1 MSPIYHCTANCAVI
15 ASSIL
20 PATPAAAVGYRVVA
34 RPRRAPG
41 AGALLT
47 IALAAILLATGCSEA
62 PVAKIPVPPR
72 DRQATAL
79 TPEQVGFLK
88 IEEVGGGGDA
98 PSAAAPGRVAYR
110 PQALSSLGAPF
121 SGRITSVSVR
131 PGERVKAGA
140 PLVVLQSADASAARS
155 ELELAVARIAAAEDQ
170 LRRQNEMMARGVGL
184 EVERV
189 AAETQVKEARAELER
204 SRRAMAFT
212 GGGQGGEVILR
223 APAAGIVVSVRATA
237 GSIAEPGGEPLVE
250 LADPG
255 RVWVVADVPEP
266 EVARISAGQQV
277 RVRVPAIDATL
288 DGAVDGIGSAVDA
301 ASRRLPVYIAV
312 KAPPARLTPG
322 MLAEV
327 SFAGARDGL
336 SVPVSAVLIKDGH
349 LRVVYLQR
357 ADGKFEMR
365 EVRTGRSSGGRVAI
379 LEGLSPTDRVVVK
392 GALLLDGE
400 AELLL

>member
-1 MSPIYHCTANCAVI
+1 MLPIHRCILDPSSDI
-15 ASSIL
+15 AL
-20 PATPAAAVGYRVVA
+20 
-34 RPRRAPG
+34 PRRSG
-41 AGALLT
+41 SAGRIRAALVVGLL
-47 IALAAILLATGCSEA
+47 LAASGCREA
-62 PVAKIPVPPR
+62 PVAKIPAPVR
-72 DRQATAL
+72 DRQATTL
-79 TPEQVGFLK
+79 TPEQVGFLR

-98 PSAAAPGRVAYR
+98 PSAAVPGRVAYR

-131 PGERVKAGA
+131 PGERVRAGA

-155 ELELAVARIAAAEDQ
+155 QLEQATARASAAEDQ
-170 LRRQNEMMARGVGL
+170 LRRQTEMMARGVGL

-189 AAETQVKEARAELER
+189 EAEARAKEARAELER
-204 SRRAMAFT
+204 TRRAIAFA
-212 GGGQGGEVILR
+212 GGGQGSEVILR
-223 APAAGIVVSVRATA
+223 APAAGVVVSVRASA
-237 GSIAEPGGEPLVE
+237 GAIAEPGGEPLVE

-255 RVWVVADVPEP
+255 RVWVVAEVPEP
-266 EVARISAGQQV
+266 EVARIAASQLV

-288 DGAVDGIGSAVDA
+288 EGVVDGIGSAVDA
-301 ASRRLPVYIAV
+301 ASRRLPVYIALKV
-312 KAPPARLTPG
+312 PPARLTPG

-327 SFAGARDGL
+327 RFAGSRDGL

-349 LRVVYLQR
+349 RRVVYLQR
-357 ADGKFEMR
+357 ADGKFEVR

-379 LEGLSPTDRVVVK
+379 LEGLNAGERIVVK

>member
-1 MSPIYHCTANCAVI
+1 MSPIPPCKAHTVKPVRSGRPMTHDARTVAAYRRC
-15 ASSIL
+15 
-20 PATPAAAVGYRVVA
+20 PPAAGVR
-34 RPRRAPG
+34 
-41 AGALLT
+41 
-47 IALAAILLATGCSEA
+47 LAAALVTILLAGACSEA
-62 PVAKIPVPPR
+62 PVAKIPVSVR

-79 TPEQVGFLK
+79 TPEQVGFLR
-88 IEEVGGGGDA
+88 IEDVGGGGDA

-140 PLVVLQSADASAARS
+140 PLVVLQSGDASAARAQ
-155 ELELAVARIAAAEDQ
+155 LELAMARIAAAEDQ
-170 LRRQNEMMARGVGL
+170 LRRQTEMMARGVGL

-204 SRRAMAFT
+204 SRRAIAFT

-223 APAAGIVVSVRATA
+223 APAAGVVVSVRATA
-237 GSIAEPGGEPLVE
+237 GAIAEPGGEPLVE

-255 RVWVVADVPEP
+255 RIWVVADVPEP
-266 EVARISAGQQV
+266 EVARIVTGQQV
-277 RVRVPAIDATL
+277 RVRVPAVDATL
-288 DGAVDGIGSAVDA
+288 EGTVDGIGSAIDA
-301 ASRRLPVYIAV
+301 ASRRLPVYISI
-312 KAPPARLTPG
+312 KTPPARMTPG

-327 SFAGARDGL
+327 SFAGSRDGL

-349 LRVVYLQR
+349 RRVVYVQR
-357 ADGKFEMR
+357 ADGRFEVR
-365 EVRTGRSSGGRVAI
+365 EVRTGRSSGGRVEI
-379 LEGLSPTDRVVVK
+379 LEGLSPADRVVVK

>member
-1 MSPIYHCTANCAVI
+1 MSSTSPCA
-15 ASSIL
+15 ADCA
-20 PATPAAAVGYRVVA
+20 ATDAGTRCSLKGT
-34 RPRRAPG
+34 PG
-41 AGALLT
+41 AGALLAA
-47 IALAAILLATGCSEA
+47 ALVAILLATGCREA
-62 PVAKIPVPPR
+62 PVAKIPVPVR
-72 DRQATAL
+72 DRQSTAL
-79 TPEQVGFLK
+79 TPEQVEFLK
-88 IEEVGGGGDA
+88 IEEVGGGGNA
-98 PSAAAPGRVAYR
+98 PSTAAPGRVAYG

-140 PLVVLQSADASAARS
+140 PLVVLQSADASAARAQ
-155 ELELAVARIAAAEDQ
+155 LELATARIAAAEDH

-204 SRRAMAFT
+204 SRRAIAFA
-212 GGGQGGEVILR
+212 GGGRGGEVILR

-237 GSIAEPGGEPLVE
+237 GAIAEPGGEPLVE

-266 EVARISAGQQV
+266 DVARIAAGQQA
-277 RVRVPAIDATL
+277 RVRVPALDATL
-288 DGAVDGIGSAVDA
+288 EGTVDGVGSAVDA
-301 ASRRLPVYIAV
+301 ASRRMPVYLSI

-349 LRVVYLQR
+349 RRVVYVQR
-357 ADGKFEMR
+357 ADGRFEVR
-365 EVRTGRSSGGRVAI
+365 EVRTGRSSGGRIAI
-379 LEGLSPTDRVVVK
+379 QEGLSATDRVVVK

>member
-1 MSPIYHCTANCAVI
+1 MML
-15 ASSIL
+15 SIQR
-20 PATPAAAVGYRVVA
+20 AMAAAVAVII
-34 RPRRAPG
+34 
-41 AGALLT
+41 LT
-47 IALAAILLATGCSEA
+47 SGCSEA
-62 PVAKIPVPPR
+62 PVAKIPAPVR

-79 TPEQVGFLK
+79 TPEQLGFLK

-98 PSAAAPGRVAYR
+98 PSAATPGRVAYR

-121 SGRITSVSVR
+121 AGRITSVSVR
-131 PGERVKAGA
+131 PGERVRAGA
-140 PLVVLQSADASAARS
+140 PLVVLQSADASSARS
-155 ELELAVARIAAAEDQ
+155 QLEQAGARASAAEDQ
-170 LRRQNEMMARGVGL
+170 LRRQNEMMARGVGI
-184 EVERV
+184 EVERI
-189 AAETQVKEARAELER
+189 AAETQVREARAELER
-204 SRRAMAFT
+204 TRRTIAFT

-250 LADPG
+250 LADPA
-255 RVWVVADVPEP
+255 RIWVVADVPEP
-266 EVARISAGQQV
+266 EVARISPGQQV

-322 MLAEV
+322 MLADV
-327 SFAGARDGL
+327 SFAGSRDGL

-349 LRVVYLQR
+349 RRIVYLQR
-357 ADGKFEMR
+357 ADGRFEVR

-379 LEGLSPTDRVVVK
+379 LEGLSAADRVVVK